1 MEWEAEVRR
10 IERVYDSFEQVWRS
24 HESIDVEHFATR
36 EEALNWVRA
45 QLDELARAADV
56 LRVKELDDG
65 YVAEA
70 AYTRLLPGYHEEV
83 EVRLR
88 ARIYEEPQAP

>member
-1 MEWEAEVRR
+1 MDWEAEVRR
-10 IERVYDSFEQVWRS
+10 IERVYNSLEQEWRS
-24 HESIDVEHFATR
+24 HESIDVERFAT
-36 EEALNWVRA
+36 
-45 QLDELARAADV
+45 RAADV

-70 AYTRLLPGYHEEV
+70 AYTRILPGYHEDV

-88 ARIYEEPQAP
+88 ARIYWEPQAP